1 VGVIAKRSK
10 TAAAEGLAGTQLAV
24 VLGGFE
30 PAAEDGEGLRLD
42 FQERETTTEVRLDVN
57 DFCLGVEEIF
67 AGENFHEH
75 ESAFR
80 ERIHHVEVAA
90 VKAQL
95 ADASGDAHVGFL
107 LDELGAGDEG
117 VAGRAALFSFQEDG
131 PLNYSPMKLGAACRG
146 VAEGLLLGRG
156 TPLPPFFHKCSF

>member
-1 VGVIAKRSK
+1 
-10 TAAAEGLAGTQLAV
+10 LAV
-24 VLGGFE
+24 VFGGFE
-30 PAAEDGEGLRLD
+30 PAAEDGEGLWLD
-42 FQERETTTEVRLDVN
+42 FEETETTTEILLDVN
-57 DFCLGVEEIF
+57 DFGLGVEEIF

-75 ESAFR
+75 EGAFR

-117 VAGRAALFSFQEDG
+117 VAWRAALFSFQEDG
-131 PLNYSPMKLGAACRG
+131 PLNYSPTKLRSVCRG
-146 VAEGLLLGRG
+146 VAEGLLLARS
-156 TPLPPFFHKCSF
+156 TPLPPLFP